1 MSYEHLNIEE
11 NEVIISSCECGK
23 CHRNAQANQNNIE
36 PPTETTNNY
45 IEVEMRTW
53 KIVYVTNPNNI
64 RISPDDL
71 VICDMERGYDI
82 GKILNTSIKD
92 SELNQQFISEKPIT
106 ITRIADDNDIANL
119 EKLYE
124 KEHQASQKFNDT
136 LANCSFHMKLI
147 DTIYQ
152 LDSGKV
158 TFFFTAESR
167 IDFREFVR
175 ELAQIFKTRIELHQ
189 CTSRDE
195 AKKLGGYG
203 MCGNEYCCSSFMKRF
218 NQVTIKMA
226 KDQNLSGNLS
236 KISGPCGRLLCCL
249 HFEEDFYAE
258 ISKDFPEI
266 GEEIIVENKKMY
278 VFRNDFYAKVVY
290 LTSETQ
296 EMSNM
301 KLVDFLK
308 IRKSKK
314 K

>member
-1 MSYEHLNIEE
+1 MSIEHLNIEE

-23 CHRNAQANQNNIE
+23 CPKHAQLTNNNAE
-36 PPTETTNNY
+36 PLTETTNNY
-45 IEVEMRTW
+45 LEVEMRTW
-53 KIVYVTNPNNI
+53 KILYVTNPKNI
-64 RISPDDL
+64 PISPDDL

-106 ITRIADDNDIANL
+106 INRVADDNDVANL

-124 KEHQASQKFNDT
+124 KEHQASDKFIET
-136 LANCSFHMKLI
+136 LAKFSFHMKLI

-152 LDSGKV
+152 FDSCKV

-266 GEEIIVENKKMY
+266 GDEIIVDGKKMY
-278 VFRNDFYAKVVY
+278 VFRNDFYSKVVY

-301 KLVDFLK
+301 KLGEFLK